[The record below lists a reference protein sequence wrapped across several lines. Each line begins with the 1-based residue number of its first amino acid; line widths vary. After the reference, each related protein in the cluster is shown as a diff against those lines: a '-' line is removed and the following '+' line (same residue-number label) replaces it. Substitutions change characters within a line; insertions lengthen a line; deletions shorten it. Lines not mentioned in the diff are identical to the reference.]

1 MKPMQWGL
9 TMVLG
14 AALLTAQTK
23 VPADDA
29 NDRGLAATSRGDYKE
44 AERLLR
50 ESVSLWQAMGPEYEG
65 HASIAMM
72 NLAEAM
78 CGAGRWRDG
87 AALLTKSLEM
97 SRHSLGNQHI
107 RTVSNMNF
115 LASADLVLGD
125 LEAANTLYHEALSV
139 EREHYTNTTEMADTL
154 MGISSY
160 LVRSNRLA
168 EALAPAEEGLEV
180 ALKAAGENSIDSAMA
195 YANVAQIHTFA
206 HRPDR
211 AIPLFRKAETIYAR
225 VLSTEHPRYAS
236 VLSQEGLALM
246 LDHKRALA
254 ASNMTR
260 AVEILSRC
268 SSCQYQA
275 ALAKSNLGWLR
286 YQEGKYHEADAMLTQ
301 ALTLQESYLGH
312 PGSEM
317 AATLNRL
324 AEVRRKEQRYS
335 DAEQLHDRAVTLQ
348 SYR

>member
-1 MKPMQWGL
+1 MKAMHWGL
-9 TMVLG
+9 TIVLG
-14 AALLTAQTK
+14 SALLTAQTK
-23 VPADDA
+23 VPADEA
-29 NDRGLAATSRGDYKE
+29 NDLGLAATARGDYKE

-50 ESVSLWQAMGPEYEG
+50 ESTSLWQAMGPQYEG
-65 HASIAMM
+65 HAAVSMM
-72 NLAEAM
+72 NLAEAL

-87 AALLTKSLEM
+87 ATLLTKSLEM
-97 SRHSLGNQHI
+97 SRHALGDQHI
-107 RTVSNMNF
+107 RTVSNLNF
-115 LASADLVLGD
+115 LGSADLILGN
-125 LEAANTLYHEALSV
+125 LEAANTLYQEALVV
-139 EREHYTNTTEMADTL
+139 EREHYPNTTQLADTL

-168 EALAPAEEGLEV
+168 EALAPAEEGLEI
-180 ALKAAGENSIDSAMA
+180 ALKATGENSIDSAMA

-206 HRPDR
+206 HHPDR

-225 VLSTEHPRYAS
+225 VLSPEHPRYAS

-268 SSCQYQA
+268 AGCQYQA
-275 ALAKSNLGWLR
+275 SVAESNLGWLR
-286 YQEGKYHEADAMLTQ
+286 YQEGKYHEADSLLTQ
-301 ALTLQESYLGH
+301 ALALQETYSVY

-324 AEVRRKEQRYS
+324 ADVRRKEQRYS
-335 DAEQLHDRAVTLQ
+335 DAEQLHERAITLQ

>member
-1 MKPMQWGL
+1 MKAIQWGMTL
-9 TMVLG
+9 VLG
-14 AALLTAQTK
+14 AALLNAQTK

-29 NDRGLAATSRGDYKE
+29 NERGLAATARGDYKE

-50 ESVSLWQAMGPEYEG
+50 ESVNLWQAMGPEYEG
-65 HASIAMM
+65 HASVAMM
-72 NLAEAM
+72 NLAEAL

-115 LASADLVLGD
+115 LGSADLILGD
-125 LEAANTLYHEALSV
+125 LEAANTLYQEALAV
-139 EREHYTNTTEMADTL
+139 EREHYPGTTQLADTL
-154 MGISSY
+154 MGISNY
-160 LVRSNRLA
+160 HVRCNRLT

-180 ALKAAGENSIDSAMA
+180 ALKATGENSIDSAIA

-206 HRPDR
+206 HRPER
-211 AIPLFRKAETIYAR
+211 AIPLFRKAENIYAR
-225 VLSTEHPRYAS
+225 VLSPEHPRYAT

-268 SSCQYQA
+268 SGCQYQA
-275 ALAKSNLGWLR
+275 AVAKSNLGWLR
-286 YQEGKYHEADAMLTQ
+286 YQEGKYHEADALLTQ
-301 ALTLQESYLGH
+301 ALGLQESYLGQ

-317 AATLNRL
+317 ASTLNRL
-324 AEVRRKEQRYS
+324 SEVRRKEQRYS
-335 DAEQLHDRAVTLQ
+335 DAEQLHNRALTLQ